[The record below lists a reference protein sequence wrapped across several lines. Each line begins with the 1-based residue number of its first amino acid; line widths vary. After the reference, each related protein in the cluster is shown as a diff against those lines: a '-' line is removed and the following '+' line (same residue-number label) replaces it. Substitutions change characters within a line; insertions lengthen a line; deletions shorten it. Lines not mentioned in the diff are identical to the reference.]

1 MTWSFEP
8 AFVVPLAITAIVY
21 GRGVR
26 ESLRRSRRARSDIR
40 REMFFFVSGFVVLTL
55 ALVSPIH
62 HLGEELF
69 SAHMI
74 QHELLM
80 TVAAPLLVLGRPFVP
95 LMWGLPTATRTPVGR
110 VFSLNISPLVA
121 FLLHGAAIWV
131 WHAPTLYDASVHSE
145 AIHAAQH
152 VSFLGTALIFW
163 WSIFHARGR
172 KGSEGVAILY
182 LFLTAIHTT
191 LLGALLTVS
200 DSAIYSGY
208 TDATTRV
215 WNLTAIEDVQLGGLI
230 MWVPGGIAY
239 LAAALYLMLGWLK
252 PSEKRLNQVA
262 RAAAMLIAV
271 VSLTSC
277 INDRD
282 GKWAAEMT
290 GGSVLRGKEA
300 IRSYGCMS
308 CHSIPGIP
316 GATRMVGPP
325 LAGIAQRDYIAGVL
339 SNTPTHMIEWLMNPP
354 KIDSKTAM
362 PNMNVTERDARDIA
376 AYLYT
381 LR

>member
-1 MTWSFEP
+1 MKWSFEP
-8 AFVVPLAITAIVY
+8 WIVAPLAVTAIVY
-21 GRGVR
+21 ARGAR
-26 ESLRRSRRARSDIR
+26 ESLRRSTNARSEIG
-40 REMFFFVSGFVVLTL
+40 REIALFTTGFAVLTL

-62 HLGEELF
+62 ELSEDLF

-74 QHELLM
+74 QHELMM
-80 TVAAPLLVLGRPFVP
+80 TIAAPLLVLGKPFAP
-95 LMWGLPTATRTPVGR
+95 LMWGLPVNTRTPVAR
-110 VFSLNISPLVA
+110 VFSFSIPPLAA
-121 FLLHGAAIWV
+121 FLVHGAAIWV
-131 WHAPTLYDASVHSE
+131 WHAPLLYDASVRSE
-145 AIHAAQH
+145 FVHAAQH
-152 VSFLGTALIFW
+152 LSFLGTALIFW
-163 WSIFHARGR
+163 WSIFHARSR

-200 DSAIYSGY
+200 DSAIYPAY

-215 WNLTAIEDVQLGGLI
+215 WGLTAIEDVQLGGLI

-252 PSEKRLNQVA
+252 PSSKRVSQLARTAAVIAIVA
-262 RAAAMLIAV
+262 SI
-271 VSLTSC
+271 SSC
-277 INDRD
+277 TTDRD

-290 GGSVLRGKEA
+290 GGSTARGKEA

-308 CHSIPGIP
+308 CHSIPGIR
-316 GATRMVGPP
+316 GANTMVGPP

-339 SNTPTHMIEWLMNPP
+339 SNTPQHMIAWLMDPP
-354 KIDSKTAM
+354 KIDSLTAM
-362 PNMNVTERDARDIA
+362 PNMKVTERDARDIA